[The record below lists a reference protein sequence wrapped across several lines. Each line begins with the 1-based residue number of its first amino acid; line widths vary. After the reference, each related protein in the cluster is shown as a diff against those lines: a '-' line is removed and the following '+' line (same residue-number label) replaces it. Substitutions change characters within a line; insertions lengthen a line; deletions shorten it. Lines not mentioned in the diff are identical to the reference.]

1 VNSGSWPP
9 PPPGPTPPRPDVD
22 PVPARF
28 RGAADRPLQPPRRRR
43 TGIVVVAIVIAA
55 TLLVGAIGSIG
66 GIGPGRHLALDRD
79 GQYRFLHRTADGR
92 PYRWDPCE
100 PIHYEVNVVDAPPAA
115 LEDVREAIARVAAV
129 SGYRFVFDGTTTRT
143 ADQQVG
149 RAFQTGDTTS
159 RWLPLLIVWLPH
171 EHFDYLAE
179 THRAAAFAMPKFGD
193 GDAFSTYESG
203 LIAIDAGGHMPPGFG
218 ARYSRGVVLMH
229 ELGHVMGLAHVPDGG
244 ELMWSP
250 NTRGADDVPDLGLN
264 DWGPGDRAALA
275 ILGEHGACPQAS
287 ASSD

>member
-1 VNSGSWPP
+1 ML
-9 PPPGPTPPRPDVD
+9 PR
-22 PVPARF
+22 
-28 RGAADRPLQPPRRRR
+28 RRRR
-43 TGIVVVAIVIAA
+43 TGIVVVAIVVAA
-55 TLLVGAIGSIG
+55 ALLVGAIGSIG
-66 GIGPGRHLALDRD
+66 GIVRGGRHLAFDR
-79 GQYRFLHRTADGR
+79 GEQYRFLHETADGR

-100 PIHYEVNVVDAPPAA
+100 PIHYEVNVIDAPPAA
-115 LEDVREAIARVAAV
+115 LEDAREAIARVTAV

-143 ADQQVG
+143 ADQQIG

-159 RWLPLLIVWLPH
+159 RWLPLLIVWVPH

-193 GDAFSTYESG
+193 GDGYSTYESG
-203 LIAIDAGGHMPPGFG
+203 LVAIDAAGRIPPGFA
-218 ARYSRGVVLMH
+218 ARYSEGVVLMH

-250 NTRGADDVPDLGLN
+250 NAPGADDVPHLGLN

-275 ILGEHGACPQAS
+275 ILGEHGPCPLAS
-287 ASSD
+287 GSGD